1 MNFQID
7 LMIAALDKDE
17 VEVAEG
23 EDDDQFE
30 QVTHAAILLSFLAHT
45 QHYKGFFPSCGAA

>member
-30 QVTHAAILLSFLAHT
+30 QVTHAGTCCNTFVV
-45 QHYKGFFPSCGAA
+45 SCAYTTL

>member
-1 MNFQID
+1 
-7 LMIAALDKDE
+7 MIAALDKDE